1 MSLQRHWKWLAL
13 GLLLLGAV
21 YAWFDFQSRR
31 SESTLLARAHQY
43 WEARRLNDYLTAY
56 ELEAETANGQL
67 APDEV
72 ETRPEWGQRVY
83 SFQFGGVEYFN
94 DQAEIELTLETI
106 IREFTKPTGKST
118 SKDLWTFIKGQW
130 YHGAPEKGGAG
141 IRKPGSFQ
149 PPQPANP
156 TESAPA
162 PAPAQ

>member
-130 YHGAPEKGGAG
+130 YHGAAEKGGAG

-156 TESAPA
+156 PESTPA
-162 PAPAQ
+162 AAPAQ